1 MYVRITLSVL
11 AFFVRPLIHPRRFS
25 CLRYVCLVLADDH
38 CFGDAMGMNCSEQL
52 CSLPVREHSNSLWDL
67 ETTSAW
73 SNSIS
78 PPRLLLAHC
87 SSDSVSFPAL
97 PKPALHDGVANVSVS
112 QHLRHCASSIFCNA
126 VCRRWVTDS
135 LDCLGECDGADGS
148 AKAASRANLW
158 SFANRGF
165 ATLPLWAAPSQLR
178 GSLMFAC
185 HNKGL
190 SSVDAS
196 RRACLAG
203 SPMACVPQVS
213 QRKQRSSISEK
224 HMRFHRNAPPALL
237 TLRLVPYGPMLGQ
250 SRSWLASRLLCG
262 MSQSVSKLRLTKFV

>member
-52 CSLPVREHSNSLWDL
+52 CSLPAREHSNSLWDL

-97 PKPALHDGVANVSVS
+97 PKPALHDGVANMSVS

-165 ATLPLWAAPSQLR
+165 ATLPLWAAPSRLR

-203 SPMACVPQVS
+203 SPMACVPKGVAAQTA
-213 QRKQRSSISEK
+213 KQYFGKAHAISPK
-224 HMRFHRNAPPALL
+224 RAPGIAHPAAGSLWSNAWTVTKLACQQAVVRNEPKRIKAEAD
-237 TLRLVPYGPMLGQ
+237 
-250 SRSWLASRLLCG
+250 
-262 MSQSVSKLRLTKFV
+262 